1 MNKSRLKKIGFRFLL
16 LVCGVLLFVYLPFL
30 HLKKYDEMSLIY
42 RTFIGESS
50 EYQGMIEI
58 WNIDTFESGTMS
70 KTSFLESRAKVFQSK
85 YKGLYFMIRN
95 VTENECFNMIDSG
108 QRPDL
113 FSCSY
118 VVAERVREYVCAF
131 EAQNADIYPNFLQAG
146 KVDGLIY
153 AMPWCAGFYSLIS
166 TKEKLEK
173 AGKYS
178 EDVCLADVA
187 FDSGYSYKLGKKEKT
202 SVSLTFGANGK
213 LMPQNAILAYNKN
226 SIVQENGVDANAK
239 NQTQYS
245 AYSKFVINEAT
256 ILLGSQRDLF
266 RIQNK
271 QKQGKMEDVLVCP
284 LTGYT
289 DMVQFMMLAK
299 NEDGLRKKYAEK
311 FALFLV
317 EEDSQ
322 KAVEKM
328 GMFAVKHFPE
338 TSYEGIMRDITLG
351 NISDCRLFGVF
362 DKIKEFEQ
370 S

>member
-1 MNKSRLKKIGFRFLL
+1 ML
-16 LVCGVLLFVYLPFL
+16 VYLPVL
-30 HLKKYDEMSLIY
+30 HLRKYDEMSLIY

-50 EYQGMIEI
+50 EYQGMIEV
-58 WNIDTFESGTMS
+58 WNIDTFESGIAS
-70 KTSFLESRAKVFQSK
+70 KTSFLESRAKAFQSK

-95 VTENECFNMIDSG
+95 ITENECFNMLESG

-131 EAQNADIYPNFLQAG
+131 ETENADIYPNFLQAG

-153 AMPWCAGFYSLIS
+153 ALPWCAGFYSLIS
-166 TKEKLEK
+166 TKAKLEN

-178 EDVCLADVA
+178 EDVCLADVVYEA
-187 FDSGYSYKLGKKEKT
+187 SYSYKVGKYEKT
-202 SVSLTFGANGK
+202 SVSLTFGSNGK

-226 SIVQENGVDANAK
+226 SIVQENGVDENAK

-271 QKQGKMEDVLVCP
+271 QKQGKMEDVLVYP

-289 DMVQFMMLAK
+289 DMVQFMLLSK
-299 NEDGLRKKYAEK
+299 NDNALRKKYAEK
-311 FALFLV
+311 FALYLI
-317 EEDSQ
+317 EEESQ
-322 KAVEKM
+322 KAVEKI
-328 GMFAVKHFPE
+328 GMFAVKHFSE
-338 TSYEGIMRDITLG
+338 TSHEGVMRDITLE
-351 NISDCRLFGVF
+351 NIGDCRLFGVF
-362 DKIKEFEQ
+362 DKVREIEQ